1 MNLSDIL
8 SAFESNQVR
17 HIRLG
22 MFDIDGVLRG
32 KYVSRRKFESAA
44 ATGMNFCDV
53 LFGWDM
59 NDDLYDRES
68 LTGWHTGY
76 PDAHVKF
83 DLDTFRIIPWEP
95 NTAFFL
101 MDMFA
106 GDGTPYP
113 LSPRHLFTRLINKAS
128 DLGYTFRASVEYEY
142 FFFRETSQ
150 SIYEKGFKD
159 LTPLSPGMFGYSAVR
174 ASTYSDLVHDT
185 IDSMDAFGIELEGI
199 HTETGPGVYEAAIRY
214 SDGIA
219 AADKGALFKNGIKEL
234 APRHDLVATFM
245 AKWNADL
252 PGCSGHIHQSLIDSS
267 GHNLFASD
275 AGSLSDVARS
285 YLAGV
290 LDLMPAMTAL
300 YCPNI
305 NSYKR
310 AVPGAWSPVNVSW
323 GIDNRTTAVRAIPG
337 DTPDAARLECR
348 LPGADA
354 NPYLVM
360 AACLASGLYGIEKGL
375 KPSDP
380 VEGNAY
386 ETKGLT
392 ELPSNLG
399 AATALLNA
407 NAEARE
413 WLTDTFVDHYVMTRE
428 YEVRR
433 YEKAVT
439 DWELNR
445 YFEVT

>member
-1 MNLSDIL
+1 MSRVIL
-8 SAFESNQVR
+8 KTHSGVRRPGIFSVLVARCTSASSGNT
-17 HIRLG
+17 HSY
-22 MFDIDGVLRG
+22 VLNG
-32 KYVSRRKFESAA
+32 NCCSV
-44 ATGMNFCDV
+44 C
-53 LFGWDM
+53 
-59 NDDLYDRES
+59 
-68 LTGWHTGY
+68 
-76 PDAHVKF
+76 
-83 DLDTFRIIPWEP
+83 FRICGNQTHCGFGKHPALGRL
-95 NTAFFL
+95 N
-101 MDMFA
+101 
-106 GDGTPYP
+106 PY
-113 LSPRHLFTRLINKAS
+113 HNVARL
-128 DLGYTFRASVEYEY
+128 LCV
-142 FFFRETSQ
+142 
-150 SIYEKGFKD
+150 
-159 LTPLSPGMFGYSAVR
+159 
-174 ASTYSDLVHDT
+174 VHDT
-185 IDSMDAFGIELEGI
+185 IDSMDAFGIELDGI

-360 AACLASGLYGIEKGL
+360 AACLASGLYGIERGL